1 MKGQGKGDAC
11 ARGSRLLPF
20 KGGKRMSP
28 KILVVDDD
36 RNLLRLFEYVLQ
48 KAGFTVITA
57 MDGERGLELA
67 LAERPD
73 LVMLDLKMPKLD
85 GMEVLRKLKADPSTA
100 AIPVVVITASAQKAD
115 AERALQEGAVGYL
128 VKPFRIAELIYCVRT
143 ALS

>member
-1 MKGQGKGDAC
+1 
-11 ARGSRLLPF
+11 
-20 KGGKRMSP
+20 MSP